1 MLIGVQLYSARNYLT
16 SDEGI
21 DAAFRKSAETGYACV
36 QYSGAPD
43 GGNFRPETLKKV
55 IEKYRLPVKLT
66 HVSFDRLLHDTDGE
80 IQKHIA
86 IGCRNI
92 GLGMLPMRCVTDMAA
107 LDEFT
112 ENVRAVIRRLKK
124 NGCSFFY
131 HNHSIE
137 FYRLPSGVTLFEYL
151 LEKIPDLNIT
161 LDVHW
166 VQRGGAD
173 VLRTI
178 ERCAGRLECVHLKDY
193 AVNEKGEPMF
203 APVGEGNLDW
213 KTIMPALEKAG
224 AKYAF
229 VEQDDAPDRGDPFDC
244 LKKSRENLAK
254 MGY

>member
-1 MLIGVQLYSARNYLT
+1 
-16 SDEGI
+16 
-21 DAAFRKSAETGYACV
+21 
-36 QYSGAPD
+36 
-43 GGNFRPETLKKV
+43 
-55 IEKYRLPVKLT
+55 
-66 HVSFDRLLHDTDGE
+66 
-80 IQKHIA
+80 
-86 IGCRNI
+86 
-92 GLGMLPMRCVTDMAA
+92 MRCVTDMAA

-193 AVNEKGEPMF
+193 AVNKARVAGENISL
-203 APVGEGNLDW
+203 APQRAINQIRDIPNRVATNVKNIPDNLRSRIVGSSRSRINIRNIGNNLLERW
-213 KTIMPALEKAG
+213 KNYFNNES
-224 AKYAF
+224 
-229 VEQDDAPDRGDPFDC
+229 ERN
-244 LKKSRENLAK
+244 S
-254 MGY
+254 